1 MNWGKS
7 IVLAFVLF
15 AAFILFMVV
24 RAFQEDFD
32 LVAEDYYAQEI
43 GYQKKLEQ
51 KANYE
56 KLDTKVLVQLNA
68 ENVSITFPEDQ
79 QPKGEIHVYHPSH
92 KALDKRFEINT
103 TNSNQQVVSMNEFI
117 QGQYRINITWE
128 SGGVE
133 YFQQEKIYIN

>member
-43 GYQKKLEQ
+43 NYQKKLEQ
-51 KANYE
+51 KSNYE
-56 KLDTKVLVQLNA
+56 NLDVKIRVKMEK
-68 ENVSITFPEDQ
+68 ENVSITFPNGQ
-79 QPKGEIHVYHPSH
+79 YPQGEIHMYHPSH
-92 KALDKRFEINT
+92 KALDRRFPIALNET
-103 TNSNQQVVSMNEFI
+103 NQQLVSMDELI
-117 QGQYRINITWE
+117 QGQYRINITWKSE
-128 SGGVE
+128 GVE
-133 YFQQEKIYIN
+133 YFQQEKIYIQ